1 MSITV
6 TFYNN
11 SADVRVVDKTASLTQ
26 LKQKTCYPVSGC
38 NILNPSIKID
48 YDSDVMGANY
58 MIIGAPFN
66 RAYFITD
73 MAMDVGQSM
82 TVAGSVDVL
91 HTYSAQ
97 IKASTAQVVR
107 SESTKTT
114 MQVDSELPID
124 PKRYSIEGI
133 RINNTILNPLFGTFV
148 LGVYS

>member
-38 NILNPSIKID
+38 NILNPTIKID

-114 MQVDSELPID
+114 MQVDGELPID
-124 PKRYSIEGI
+124 PKRYGIEGI
-133 RINNTILNPLFGTFV
+133 VLPSTALTGGSYV
-148 LGVYS
+148 LGVWTS

>member
-1 MSITV
+1 MAISV

-11 SADVRVVDKTASLTQ
+11 SADVRVVDKSTSLTQ
-26 LKQKTCYPVSGC
+26 IKTKTCYPVSGC
-38 NILNPSIKID
+38 NILNPTIKID
-48 YDSDVMGANY
+48 YDTDIMGANY

-82 TVAGSVDVL
+82 NVSGSVDVL
-91 HTYSAQ
+91 HTYATQ

-114 MQVDSELPID
+114 MQVDGELPID

-133 RINNTILNPLFGTFV
+133 VLPSTALTGGSYV
-148 LGVYS
+148 LGVWTS